1 MFMQRGG
8 MNNTESTSS
17 ITTLLTING
26 GYIYVNAAGDGLD
39 SNGSIKITSGTTI
52 VNGPT
57 DNGNTALDYERECI
71 VTGGFIVASG
81 SSGMVEGIS
90 SSSTQG
96 FINVNLSNNI
106 NAGDIITIKDS
117 NGNEVFTY
125 SASKN
130 YSNLIVSDGSIKSG
144 ETYTIYTG
152 VTTNSNNKDGVYE
165 VGGFV
170 SGTELQTVVA
180 SQYTSGGFGG
190 GMQGGKMGR
199 NTQNM
204 MENGQMPEGIPE
216 DMNGEL
222 PPQMNQNGGYNRQG
236 GKMMMNRQ

>member
-152 VTTNSNNKDGVYE
+152 VTTNSNSKNGIYE
-165 VGGFV
+165 LGGFV
-170 SGTELQTVVA
+170 SGTESQTVDA
-180 SQYTSGGFGG
+180 WQNTSGGFDG

-204 MENGQMPEGIPE
+204 MENGQMSEGIPE

-236 GKMMMNRQ
+236 GLMMNRQ